1 MYKTLGGI
9 AAAAMLVMVAAPGAA
24 AAQRQETGI
33 HKQAVGEEFS
43 SQKRCVSRRASV
55 RRPAARYSYSY
66 GYPYL
71 AGYGSSPYPAAWES
85 TRGYRYSARDNQASF
100 SWGGPYYAGYGSPHI
115 RLPGRAPGAIG
126 IQHGIIRRPF
136 PGAART
142 TPATA
147 PLHTRH
153 PSKHARG
160 DRVANRRRGFAS
172 LKSGPFTLAH
182 PHRHGRA
189 CPGHP
194 RLCGTMKQDVDA
206 RHKAGHD
213 EDG

>member
-100 SWGGPYYAGYGSPHI
+100 SWGGPYYAGYGSSPY
-115 RLPGRAPGAIG
+115 PGCLGEHPGLSVFSTG
-126 IQHGIIRRPF
+126 
-136 PGAART
+136 
-142 TPATA
+142 
-147 PLHTRH
+147 
-153 PSKHARG
+153 
-160 DRVANRRRGFAS
+160 
-172 LKSGPFTLAH
+172 
-182 PHRHGRA
+182 
-189 CPGHP
+189 
-194 RLCGTMKQDVDA
+194 
-206 RHKAGHD
+206 
-213 EDG
+213 

>member
-1 MYKTLGGI
+1 
-9 AAAAMLVMVAAPGAA
+9 MVAAPGAA

-100 SWGGPYYAGYGSPHI
+100 SWGGPYYAGYGSSPYPAAWEST
-115 RLPGRAPGAIG
+115 RGYRYSARDNQASFSWGGPYYAGYGTSPYPAPFET
-126 IQHGIIRRPF
+126 RP
-136 PGAART
+136 R
-142 TPATA
+142 
-147 PLHTRH
+147 
-153 PSKHARG
+153 
-160 DRVANRRRGFAS
+160 
-172 LKSGPFTLAH
+172 
-182 PHRHGRA
+182 
-189 CPGHP
+189 
-194 RLCGTMKQDVDA
+194 
-206 RHKAGHD
+206 
-213 EDG
+213 

>member
-1 MYKTLGGI
+1 MIRRPRASARYRPWHEGRFSLRRKISSNTAIPAKKLIAGGEMI
-9 AAAAMLVMVAAPGAA
+9 PASCSADRSAARALASTICVPGIGLRRIRSCTRHLAVMVAAPGAA

-100 SWGGPYYAGYGSPHI
+100 SWGGH
-115 RLPGRAPGAIG
+115 PGLSVFSTG
-126 IQHGIIRRPF
+126 
-136 PGAART
+136 
-142 TPATA
+142 
-147 PLHTRH
+147 
-153 PSKHARG
+153 
-160 DRVANRRRGFAS
+160 
-172 LKSGPFTLAH
+172 
-182 PHRHGRA
+182 
-189 CPGHP
+189 
-194 RLCGTMKQDVDA
+194 
-206 RHKAGHD
+206 
-213 EDG
+213 

>member
-43 SQKRCVSRRASV
+43 SQKRRVSRRASV

-100 SWGGPYYAGYGSPHI
+100 SWGGH
-115 RLPGRAPGAIG
+115 PGLSVFSTG
-126 IQHGIIRRPF
+126 
-136 PGAART
+136 
-142 TPATA
+142 
-147 PLHTRH
+147 
-153 PSKHARG
+153 
-160 DRVANRRRGFAS
+160 
-172 LKSGPFTLAH
+172 
-182 PHRHGRA
+182 
-189 CPGHP
+189 
-194 RLCGTMKQDVDA
+194 
-206 RHKAGHD
+206 
-213 EDG
+213 